1 MAAANRIKSLSD
13 YRSTSFSLLLRA
25 DVLTLKGD
33 YDAALT
39 ALNEV
44 AIGVSPPAALTIG
57 QFYELLLQVLKKK
70 QFEVSDWV
78 KWQSSLRHARE
89 LSTEIVWVFDGVLRV
104 VDADPAIDANT
115 KKLLHDMVSVML
127 DRNKPLLELPS
138 KGP

>member
-1 MAAANRIKSLSD
+1 MATGI
-13 YRSTSFSLLLRA
+13 
-25 DVLTLKGD
+25 
-33 YDAALT
+33 
-39 ALNEV
+39 
-44 AIGVSPPAALTIG
+44 SPPAALTIG

-70 QFEVSDWV
+70 QFEVSDSV

-89 LSTEIVWVFDGVLRV
+89 LSTEIEWVFDGVLRV